1 MGGSNN
7 NQGDN
12 RGPKAFFDF
21 SDDTV
26 GDTSAGSFDDYDFGG
41 STGFSVSE
49 SDIAGGTFDEDPSDN
64 QYQFNEM
71 TKLAENLQAE
81 KLEKEIETKNFLGK
95 PKGETINI
103 LGVNVSPSD
112 LVPGGVFLNFMQQL
126 NYQMQADALRRGGT
140 IVEDDEGN
148 YVGVI
153 DVDGQYTGD
162 AAFSPYDTPGD
173 DGEGQVD
180 TASTVTP
187 RVTPERTEEVVPDD
201 TIMERSRGTRRTRR
215 LGAAGTLIEGYGVL
229 QRGKGTSA
237 VI

>member
-12 RGPKAFFDF
+12 RGPKAFFGVDDFGDF
-21 SDDTV
+21 SSV
-26 GDTSAGSFDDYDFGG
+26 TSDDYSFGG
-41 STGFSVSE
+41 STDVSVSS
-49 SDIAGGTFDEDPSDN
+49 SDISAGTFDEDPSDN

-95 PKGETINI
+95 PKGETISI
-103 LGVNVSPSD
+103 LGINVSPSD

-148 YVGVI
+148 YVSQEDFI
-153 DVDGQYTGD
+153 TGWLSSES
-162 AAFSPYDTPGD
+162 AWGRPVSPYIISDGSMLLSD
-173 DGEGQVD
+173 DKHN
-180 TASTVTP
+180 
-187 RVTPERTEEVVPDD
+187 VVYR
-201 TIMERSRGTRRTRR
+201 IS
-215 LGAAGTLIEGYGVL
+215 Y
-229 QRGKGTSA
+229 KG
-237 VI
+237 

>member
-12 RGPKAFFDF
+12 RGPKAFFGVDDFGDF
-21 SDDTV
+21 SSV
-26 GDTSAGSFDDYDFGG
+26 TSDDYSFGG
-41 STGFSVSE
+41 STDVSVSS
-49 SDIAGGTFDEDPSDN
+49 SDISAGTFDEDPSDN

-81 KLEKEIETKNFLGK
+81 KLEKVIETKNFLGK
-95 PKGETINI
+95 PKGETLSI
-103 LGVNVSPSD
+103 LGINVSPSD

-180 TASTVTP
+180 AASTVTP

-229 QRGKGTSA
+229 QREKGTSA

>member
-1 MGGSNN
+1 MGGS
-7 NQGDN
+7 DN
-12 RGPKAFFDF
+12 GNGNSSDTTSSFGVDNFGDF
-21 SDDTV
+21 SSV
-26 GDTSAGSFDDYDFGG
+26 TSDDYTFGG
-41 STGFSVSE
+41 STDFSVTE
-49 SDIAGGTFDEDPSDN
+49 SDLAGGTFDEDPSDN

-103 LGVNVSPSD
+103 LGINVSPSD

-215 LGAAGTLIEGYGVL
+215 FGQAGTLIEGYGVL
-229 QRGKGTSA
+229 QREKGTSA